1 MLWET
6 SWYLLIAPHWRW
18 CLLQWELK
26 LIPSIQYNT
35 GGFTGTNGTILQYMI
50 YMYIYSTY
58 GNMRQRPSVSAWQ
71 GAQKN
76 PKELPQQSVFL
87 SPSSPIQAPGLS
99 RETWR
104 VWTLTCCPTSSALP
118 WYGHVETNYNY
129 RLRRVLHM
137 SEPTAECSTH
147 LLRRAPA
154 HDIARRTPHV
164 LDRYVYAYVCI

>member
-1 MLWET
+1 ME
-6 SWYLLIAPHWRW
+6 
-18 CLLQWELK
+18 Q
-26 LIPSIQYNT
+26 
-35 GGFTGTNGTILQYMI
+35 F
-50 YMYIYSTY
+50 YSTWY
-58 GNMRQRPSVSAWQ
+58 ICIYILHTEICGSAHPFLP
-71 GAQKN
+71 GKEPKRIQKSYHN
-76 PKELPQQSVFL
+76 SVFL
-87 SPSSPIQAPGLS
+87 SPSSPIQAPGSS
-99 RETWR
+99 RETWG

>member
-1 MLWET
+1 LTYRSTYYRYYTSYFMLWET

-76 PKELPQQSVFL
+76 PKELPQQCFFVSIL
-87 SPSSPIQAPGLS
+87 ANSGPRIQPRNMRSLN
-99 RETWR
+99 
-104 VWTLTCCPTSSALP
+104 LDMLP
-118 WYGHVETNYNY
+118 
-129 RLRRVLHM
+129 
-137 SEPTAECSTH
+137 H
-147 LLRRAPA
+147 LLRVTMVRA
-154 HDIARRTPHV
+154 RGNK
-164 LDRYVYAYVCI
+164 L